1 MPEKRPINDI
11 LNKLVVTKE
20 GKKIGIVR
28 DLTFETRTGEL
39 IHLVLGEPTAYSNTL
54 NLERGKDKEVLLPY
68 SAVIAI
74 GDFVVVAEEDLV

>member
-1 MPEKRPINDI
+1 MVEKRPIHDI

-20 GKKIGIVR
+20 GKKIGIVK
-28 DLTFETRTGEL
+28 DMTFETRTGEL
-39 IHLVLGEPTAYSNTL
+39 IHLVLGEPTSYATTL
-54 NLERGKDKEVLLPY
+54 NLERGKEKEILLPY